1 MTKQLFRAAYN
12 IGSGQKISIKADQ
25 EVELDPQDANTQRL
39 VRVGALVPL
48 SASEAGLVTNPGGGD
63 TTGGNSGTGDDQN
76 GGDDDQSNDQD
87 DQGNQDARRAE
98 LEALNRTDLE
108 KAATEAGVQGLGKY
122 NMPALIEET
131 LKAEAAKQAEAEA

>member
-1 MTKQLFRAAYN
+1 MAKQLFRAAYN
-12 IGSGQKISIKADQ
+12 IGSGPNISIKADQ

-48 SASEAGLVTNPGGGD
+48 SASEAGIAANTGGGD
-63 TTGGNSGTGDDQN
+63 TTGGNSGAGDDQN
-76 GGDDDQSNDQD
+76 GGQGDQNGG
-87 DQGNQDARRAE
+87 QGNQDARRAE
-98 LEALNRTDLE
+98 LEALNRADLE
-108 KAATEAGVQGLGKY
+108 KSATEAGVQGLGKF